1 MEIERIE
8 LFYKEKLRQL
18 HLRKKTCESMC
29 DEDEDDDPK
38 LLEELEVENTRLTTK
53 IETMKKS
60 MRDLK
65 LLKENVEAEKTKISL
80 ELAVAKEEAKRANEM
95 LLAAQKSI
103 SCGDN
108 VSENYIEEL
117 NEIIKTKD
125 ERIKVS
131 NVF

>member
-1 MEIERIE
+1 
-8 LFYKEKLRQL
+8 
-18 HLRKKTCESMC
+18 MC